1 MISRDRLSG
10 EAVIRT
16 DAFERSDD
24 PSTDLP
30 RWVAPVAAVTLGTLA
45 LIRFGPGARGL
56 VDAVFLAALGA
67 LAVIDFERHLLPNR
81 IVLPSA
87 ALVFALQLA
96 LFPNQALEWTI
107 ASLATFLSLLVLALI
122 RPGGLGM
129 GDVKLGLLLG
139 AGLGSAVLGA
149 LLIGFLALWPVALW
163 LLLRGGAGARK
174 RALPLGPALAFGAA
188 VVVLAG

>member
-1 MISRDRLSG
+1 VISRTRTSG
-10 EAVIRT
+10 EVAVRP
-16 DAFERSDD
+16 DALERPTA
-24 PSTDLP
+24 PSRELP
-30 RWVAPVAAVTLGTLA
+30 RWVPLAASATLGALA

-67 LAVIDFERHLLPNR
+67 LAVIDYERHLLPNR

-96 LFPNQALEWTI
+96 FFPDQAVEWTI
-107 ASLATFLSLLVLALI
+107 AAVATFLGLLMLALI

-139 AGLGSAVLGA
+139 AGLGSQVVGA
-149 LLIGFLALWPVALW
+149 LLIGFLALWPFALW
-163 LLLRGGAGARK
+163 ALARGGAEARK
-174 RALPLGPALAFGAA
+174 HALPLGPALAFGAA